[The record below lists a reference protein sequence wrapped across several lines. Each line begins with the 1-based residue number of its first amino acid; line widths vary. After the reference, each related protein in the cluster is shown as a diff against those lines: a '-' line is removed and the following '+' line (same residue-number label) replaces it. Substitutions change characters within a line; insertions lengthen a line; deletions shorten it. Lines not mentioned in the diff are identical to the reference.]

1 MSEFRV
7 CRLLDLNRKTK
18 RYQRKPNLE
27 NEEITD
33 RLIELAG
40 RWKRFG
46 YRRLHVLLRRQGYA
60 LNVKRTYRLYA
71 KAGLSIRRKRKKLPS
86 EQRGRPEPAA
96 SVPNTRWAMDFVSD
110 RLKTG
115 RRVRVLN
122 VIDESSRECLACVA
136 DTSLTGLRVARVL
149 GQLVETHGKPEEIL
163 TDNGPEFTSN
173 ALSEW
178 TYQQGVRHRF
188 IDPGKP
194 IQNSH
199 IESFNGKL
207 RDEFLN
213 EHWFGSL
220 DELQRKLDLWRREYN
235 YVRPHSALGNLVPH
249 AYRQKLEQL
258 NADVA
263 G

>member
-1 MSEFRV
+1 MSESRV

-18 RYQRKPNLE
+18 RYVPKLNLE
-27 NEEITD
+27 NEEIMK

-46 YRRLHVLLRRQGYA
+46 YRRLHVLLKRHGYRI
-60 LNVKRTYRLYA
+60 NVKRTYRLYS
-71 KAGLSIRRKRKKLPS
+71 KAGLGIRRKRKKLPS

-96 SVPNTRWAMDFVSD
+96 NIPNTRWAMDFVSD

-115 RRVRVLN
+115 RRVRILTVL
-122 VIDESSRECLACVA
+122 DESSRECLACIA
-136 DTSLTGLRVARVL
+136 DTSLTGQRVARIL
-149 GQLVETHGKPEEIL
+149 DQLVETNGRPKEIL

-173 ALSEW
+173 AMSEW
-178 TYQQGVRHRF
+178 TYRQEIRHRF
-188 IDPGKP
+188 IDPGRP

-213 EHWFGSL
+213 EHWFASL
-220 DELQRKLDLWRREYN
+220 EELQRKMELWRNEYN
-235 YVRPHSALGNLVPH
+235 FIRPHSALGNMPPVVH
-249 AYRQKLEQL
+249 KQKMVQL
-258 NADVA
+258 NAEFA

>member
-1 MSEFRV
+1 M
-7 CRLLDLNRKTK
+7 NRKTK
-18 RYQRKPNLE
+18 RYQAKSNLE
-27 NEEITD
+27 NEEITE

-60 LNVKRTYRLYA
+60 MNVKRTYRLYT
-71 KAGLSIRRKRKKLPS
+71 KAGLSIRRKRKKLPC
-86 EQRGRPEPAA
+86 EQRGRPKPAA
-96 SVPNTRWAMDFVSD
+96 SVPNNRWVMDFVSD

-122 VIDESSRECLACVA
+122 VIDESSRECLVCVA

-149 GQLVETHGKPEEIL
+149 DQLVETNGKPEEIL

-178 TYQQGVRHRF
+178 TYQQGIRHRF

-194 IQNSH
+194 TQN
-199 IESFNGKL
+199 L
-207 RDEFLN
+207 
-213 EHWFGSL
+213 
-220 DELQRKLDLWRREYN
+220 
-235 YVRPHSALGNLVPH
+235 
-249 AYRQKLEQL
+249 
-258 NADVA
+258 
-263 G
+263 